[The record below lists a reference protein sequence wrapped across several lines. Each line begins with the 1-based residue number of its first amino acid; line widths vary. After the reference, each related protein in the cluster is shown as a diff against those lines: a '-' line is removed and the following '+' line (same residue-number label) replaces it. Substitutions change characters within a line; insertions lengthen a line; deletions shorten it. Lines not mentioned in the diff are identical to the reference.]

1 MNYLKSLMLAV
12 LVAAANVSA
21 STDVE
26 ELMGSMK
33 ISSNAWVDRAK
44 AILPTVPCSDELRVE
59 IASMMANLDVNQKE
73 ALDAMVTWFGAF
85 MDAEANTD
93 GYHFKK
99 AVLSIFHPAP

>member
-44 AILPTVPCSDELRVE
+44 AILPTVPCSDELRVN
-59 IASMMANLDVNQKE
+59 SNLKVHQMAE
-73 ALDAMVTWFGAF
+73 
-85 MDAEANTD
+85 
-93 GYHFKK
+93 
-99 AVLSIFHPAP
+99 